1 MSLLLSIVNSIAVL
15 AILIMAL
22 NGANRMNKST
32 RFQIRL
38 GYILAAVGA
47 FSVLVAPLF
56 GMSQPSWPQVA
67 VHSGVA
73 IVMWCGRRT
82 A

>member
-1 MSLLLSIVNSIAVL
+1 MNLLLSLINGIAVL

-32 RFQIRL
+32 RFQIRV
-38 GYILAAVGA
+38 GYVLAAVGA

-56 GMSQPSWPQVA
+56 GMTQPSWPQVA

-73 IVMWCGRRT
+73 LVMWCGRGS

>member
-22 NGANRMNKST
+22 NSANRMSKST
-32 RFQIRL
+32 RFQIRI

-47 FSVLVAPLF
+47 FSILVAPLF
-56 GMSQPSWPQVA
+56 GMSQPAWPQVA

-73 IVMWCGRRT
+73 LVMWCGRRT

>member
-1 MSLLLSIVNSIAVL
+1 MNLLLSIVNSIAVL
-15 AILIMAL
+15 TILILAL
-22 NGANRMNKST
+22 NGANRMTKST
-32 RFQIRL
+32 RFQIRM

-56 GMSQPSWPQVA
+56 GMTQPAWPQVA

-73 IVMWCGRRT
+73 MMMWCSRRS

>member
-1 MSLLLSIVNSIAVL
+1 MSLILSIINGLAVL
-15 AILIMAL
+15 SILIMAL
-22 NGANRMNKST
+22 NGANRMSKST
-32 RFQIRL
+32 RIQIRL
-38 GYILAAVGA
+38 GFTLAAVGA

-73 IVMWCGRRT
+73 LVMWCGRRT